1 MIMLTWKWYRS
12 SSRSAT
18 GTEIANQTSDSY
30 AVTDSDVGMHIRVV
44 ATYSDGGGPEES
56 VSFASETPVQ
66 AFRRAADNDDP
77 MFAST
82 TVGRRIAENSTG
94 NVGGP
99 VTATD
104 ANSDTLT
111 YSKSG
116 GADDAAFE
124 IDRAT
129 GQLMVA
135 DGRKLNFDST
145 TVTAEKSNAT
155 NNTYVVQVTAHDSSG
170 AETAP
175 VAMVTITVFDVDE
188 KPAFGPMD
196 AAADAPANITGAM
209 HTENIAGA
217 DGEFDL
223 DIATYTATDPEGE
236 NVTLSLMGN
245 DAGLFEL
252 AADADN

>member
-1 MIMLTWKWYRS
+1 MLP
-12 SSRSAT
+12 SRST
-18 GTEIANQTSDSY
+18 G
-30 AVTDSDVGMHIRVV
+30 
-44 ATYSDGGGPEES
+44 
-56 VSFASETPVQ
+56 
-66 AFRRAADNDDP
+66 
-77 MFAST
+77 
-82 TVGRRIAENSTG
+82 
-94 NVGGP
+94 
-99 VTATD
+99 
-104 ANSDTLT
+104 
-111 YSKSG
+111 
-116 GADDAAFE
+116 
-124 IDRAT
+124 AT

-145 TVTAEKSNAT
+145 TVTAEKSNAN

-209 HTENIAGA
+209 HTENTAGA

-252 AADADN
+252 AADTETENNVSQVLSFKKNPDFEMPGDRNQDNVYEVTVRASDGTLNADRMVNVKVINVDEPRKGNNISGGRGCRG